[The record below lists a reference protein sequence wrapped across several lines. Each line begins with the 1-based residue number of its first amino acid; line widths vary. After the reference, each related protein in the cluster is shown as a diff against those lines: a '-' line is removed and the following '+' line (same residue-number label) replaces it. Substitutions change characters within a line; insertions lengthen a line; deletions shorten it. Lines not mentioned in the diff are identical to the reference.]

1 MRPEK
6 RQIGIVVA
14 LPEER
19 MALTR
24 RLDQAV
30 RSRLEGLLVYTV
42 TLDNLDIHIVEGGM
56 GFAAAT
62 AATHLLLEQYR
73 PSLLISAGFCGAV
86 RLGAKVAD
94 LVLCK
99 RLFTLDNSGLMEHTF
114 SGNAQNNVIH
124 TSAMLHQHGLRVWQG
139 SFITAATIVNKSS
152 LASSL
157 PQELATPVLEMET
170 AAVASQAAA
179 AGIPFI
185 GLRSISDDAAE
196 ELSFSIDQF
205 VDSRMKI
212 SIPRVIK
219 ACLLKPAII
228 PQLFRLAGNSA
239 KAGKSL
245 ADAVFLLLTK
255 L

>member
-1 MRPEK
+1 MHQEK

-19 MALTR
+19 IALTR
-24 RLDQAV
+24 QLGKAV
-30 RSRLEGLLVYTV
+30 RTKLSGLSVYRC
-42 TLDNLDIHIVEGGM
+42 TLDNLDIYIVEGGM
-56 GFAAAT
+56 GVAAAAAAT
-62 AATHLLLEQYR
+62 RLLLEHYR
-73 PSLLISAGFCGAV
+73 PNLMISSGFCGAV
-86 RLGAKVAD
+86 RPGAKVAD

-99 RLFTLDNSGLMEHTF
+99 RLFRLDNSGLMEHTF
-114 SGNAQNNVIH
+114 SGNTQNNVIH

-170 AAVASQAAA
+170 AAVARQAAA

-185 GLRSISDDAAE
+185 GLRSISDDAEE

-205 VDSRMKI
+205 VDDRMKI

-219 ACLLKPAII
+219 ACLLKPSII

-245 ADAVFLLLTK
+245 SDAVLLLLTK